1 MGYGKCRI
9 TSDDVWKDSVDMA
22 IASRDIVAIEPFVGY
37 RRDIRILLV
46 GQRVFAAER
55 VAGRGQ
61 WKANVCPDR
70 VYVTDPPEMLVKLT
84 RKAAAVLNMEIVGAD
99 WIEDGDGNWILLE
112 VNPAPGLQ
120 MGNLN
125 CRPFVMELINDLAV

>member
-1 MGYGKCRI
+1 
-9 TSDDVWKDSVDMA
+9 
-22 IASRDIVAIEPFVGY
+22 
-37 RRDIRILLV
+37 
-46 GQRVFAAER
+46 
-55 VAGRGQ
+55 
-61 WKANVCPDR
+61 
-70 VYVTDPPEMLVKLT
+70 MLVKLT